1 MRRQSPDRR
10 PDAPRNVLYLH
21 TTSEVG
27 GSDVSLV
34 RLVEG
39 LDRSRFRPI
48 VALPSAGPL
57 VARLEAAGCAVAI
70 VPRMIKL
77 TSRRGYGFLAG
88 FALNYPVAVAALA
101 RLVRRARVD
110 LVHTNTIHNLYG
122 VGVARLARRPHVWHV
137 REIVW
142 QSGPVRR
149 LERALAAL
157 ADRVVVTSE
166 AVGALFRDGGGALAP
181 NVRVVPNG
189 VDVDAFHPGAPDPR
203 VRADLGQ
210 PGGAPLVGV
219 VCRLDAW
226 KGVDLFLEAAGRLHE
241 MAPSMRFAVVGGAIT
256 GQEDH
261 ARDLERLASR
271 LGLDAFVRFTGWRY
285 GPADTPDVFRAL
297 DVLVLPSRQPE
308 PFGLVL
314 LEAMASG
321 VPVVA
326 TDQGGPREICVPGET
341 GLLVP
346 PADPAALADAV
357 RSLVDDPDRARAM
370 GRAGRLRVEA
380 LYDQRLTVQR
390 IQALYA
396 ELLDGARR
404 RTED

>member
-1 MRRQSPDRR
+1 MTRRSRDGR
-10 PDAPRNVLYLH
+10 PDGPRSILYLH

-48 VALPSAGPL
+48 VALPSDGPL

-70 VPRMIKL
+70 VPRMTKL
-77 TSRRGYGFLAG
+77 TSRRGYGYLAR
-88 FALNYPVAVAALA
+88 FALNYPLAVGALA
-101 RLVRRARVD
+101 RLVRRERVD

-122 VGVARLARRPHVWHV
+122 VGVALITRRPHVWHV

-142 QSGPVRR
+142 QSGLVRR
-149 LERALAAL
+149 LERRLARF
-157 ADRVVVTSE
+157 ADRVVVTSD
-166 AVGALFRDGGGALAP
+166 AVGAMFRDAAGALAP
-181 NVRVVPNG
+181 NVRTVPNG
-189 VDVDAFHPGAPDPR
+189 VDVAAFHPGDPDPR
-203 VRADLGQ
+203 VRGDLGQ
-210 PGGAPLVGV
+210 PGAGPLVGV

-226 KGVDLFLEAAGRLHE
+226 KGVDVFLEAAALLRDLV
-241 MAPSMRFAVVGGAIT
+241 PSARFAVVGGAIA

-261 ARDLERLASR
+261 ARDLERLAAR
-271 LGLDAFVRFTGWRY
+271 LGLDGVVRFTGWRY
-285 GPADTPDVFRAL
+285 GPADMPEVYRAL

-326 TDQGGPREICVPGET
+326 TDQGGPREICVADET

-346 PADPAALADAV
+346 PGDAAALAGAV
-357 RSLVDDPDRARAM
+357 RSLLDDPGRAREM
-370 GRAGRLRVEA
+370 GRAGRRRVEA
-380 LYDQRLTVQR
+380 LYDQRLTAQR
-390 IQALYA
+390 LAALYA
-396 ELLDGARR
+396 ELLDV
-404 RTED
+404 

>member
-1 MRRQSPDRR
+1 MSRQSPDGR
-10 PDAPRNVLYLH
+10 PNRPRSVLYLH

-39 LDRSRFRPI
+39 LDRSRFHPI
-48 VALPSAGPL
+48 VALPSDGPL
-57 VARLEAAGCAVAI
+57 VARLESAGCAVAI
-70 VPRMIKL
+70 VPRMMKL
-77 TSRRGYGFLAG
+77 TSRKGYGFLAG

-101 RLVRRARVD
+101 RLVKRERVD

-122 VGVARLARRPHVWHV
+122 VGVTQLARRPHVWHV

-149 LERALAAL
+149 LERALACL
-157 ADRVVVTSE
+157 ADRVVVTSN
-166 AVGALFRDGGGALAP
+166 AVGTLFRDPAGALAP

-189 VDVDAFHPGAPDPR
+189 VDVRVFHPGAADPR
-203 VRADLGQ
+203 VRADLG
-210 PGGAPLVGV
+210 GTGDAPLVGV
-219 VCRLDAW
+219 VCRLDPW
-226 KGVDLFLEAAGRLHE
+226 KGVDVFLEAADRLHDI
-241 MAPSMRFAVVGGAIT
+241 APSMRFAVVGGAIT

-271 LGLDAFVRFTGWRY
+271 LRLDDVVRFAGWRY
-285 GPADTPDVFRAL
+285 GPADMPDVFRAL
-297 DVLVLPSRQPE
+297 DVLVLPSRRPE

-321 VPVVA
+321 LPVVA

-346 PADPAALADAV
+346 PDDPAALAGAV
-357 RSLVDDPDRARAM
+357 RSLAADPERARAM

-380 LYDQRLTVQR
+380 LYDQRVTVRR
-390 IQALYA
+390 IEALYA
-396 ELLDGARR
+396 ELLG
-404 RTED
+404 T